1 MKILQKL
8 ICTLQVLEALIAFRK
23 NVKNPNTES
32 RVMRDIGDSE
42 QKKTLHISL
51 Y

>member
-8 ICTLQVLEALIAFRK
+8 IRVLQVLEALIAFRQ
-23 NVKNPNTES
+23 NVKNPNAES
-32 RVMRDIGDSE
+32 RVMRDIGDGE